1 MVSLRFVSFTP
12 RDFIYIYIY
21 IKYISI
27 YSVRSTQRN
36 ISFEIFR
43 NTVTTILMMFHSTN
57 PFNEINFLVNNTTS
71 SSSTSNDKENWEN
84 INKLNSIDSSIDDDT
99 SLQLVDRSLSS
110 LSTSTSTS
118 AESSVDYFYSD
129 ENDMAL
135 LRTIDPSPAE
145 PPEYNNVNPSKK
157 ITFPIFE
164 HCLNC
169 NNDQLPIYS
178 PAIHSITLGSIR
190 LEYLDPETHE
200 SLLKSKIWSNFII
213 EINSTQLNMYAIDP
227 ILLININNYKD
238 SVNPLTNRNL
248 SIQQP
253 QTYKF
258 NKLEKESI
266 LSRINQN
273 PKKFLNSGSLRRT
286 YTLQHAEFGLPS
298 DFIRRNRLAQD
309 QVNVLRVRCE
319 NQQFLIRLLDI
330 DELIDWSTSLSQGIA
345 VALDLQVRDL
355 PDYRVFP
362 RRRNRHHSRRNSHY
376 NNNSTIEDDIEE
388 TDSELTESRSVSP
401 TPQVSVLDPISRST
415 TNTSR
420 ISSSTSSLSLFS
432 TNSTSTT
439 SSKKSK
445 KNPLIKKMISMFN
458 SSSTSPRNDTS
469 RSRSS
474 SITSIPQRNITTPR
488 SKRAVSVTNSIIE
501 TERSIN
507 QRLTTTTTTTDT
519 NTSTAPTTIHE
530 RDEDDMDFYSDDEDE
545 DENDTESSLDEDI
558 KWCPIPKITN
568 RKKHISTS
576 LRCLRVFNETHSWF
590 GKIILKETHNPAKYD
605 TINLPIYFINTATM
619 SKAGS
624 HHMRIKNHCLHPYVL
639 SPNGL
644 IKHGSKVFDL
654 WYEMYN

>member
-1 MVSLRFVSFTP
+1 
-12 RDFIYIYIY
+12 
-21 IKYISI
+21 
-27 YSVRSTQRN
+27 
-36 ISFEIFR
+36 
-43 NTVTTILMMFHSTN
+43 MFHSTN
-57 PFNEINFLVNNTTS
+57 PFNEINLLNSNNNINTNN
-71 SSSTSNDKENWEN
+71 NDEKTNWHN
-84 INKLNSIDSSIDDDT
+84 INKLSSIDSCCDDT
-99 SLQLVDRSLSS
+99 ISLQFVDRSLSS
-110 LSTSTSTS
+110 LSTTTNTSTTTTS
-118 AESSVDYFYSD
+118 TTTASDSIDYFYSD
-129 ENDMAL
+129 ENDIAL

-145 PPEYNNVNPSKK
+145 PPLYEHVNPSKH

-164 HCLNC
+164 NC
-169 NNDQLPIYS
+169 SNSSNDILPIYT

-190 LEYLDPETHE
+190 LEYLDPETHA

-227 ILLININNYKD
+227 SLLLSIKNYKD
-238 SVNPLTNRNL
+238 SVNPLTNKNL

-253 QTYKF
+253 QTHIF
-258 NKLEKESI
+258 TKLQKDQI
-266 LSRINQN
+266 LSKISQN
-273 PKKFLNSGSLRRT
+273 RDKYLNSGSLRRT
-286 YTLQHAEFGLPS
+286 YTLQHSEFGLPS

-330 DELIDWSTSLSQGIA
+330 DELIDWSTKLSQGIA

-376 NNNSTIEDDIEE
+376 NNNNIDDIEE
-388 TDSELTESRSVSP
+388 TEVEDDTDFTQSSRSVSP
-401 TPQVSVLDPISRST
+401 SPDPSILDPISRST
-415 TNTSR
+415 TNISR
-420 ISSSTSSLSLFS
+420 ISSSASSLSLFPNS
-432 TNSTSTT
+432 STSAA
-439 SSKKSK
+439 KKSS
-445 KNPLIKKMISMFN
+445 KNPLIKKVISMFN
-458 SSSTSPRNDTS
+458 SNNNNSNNPQRTE

-474 SITSIPQRNITTPR
+474 SISSTQIQQRNMSGSR
-488 SKRAVSVTNSIIE
+488 SKRSVSVTNSIIE

-507 QRLTTTTTTTDT
+507 QRLTATTNAVTAAAITAATTTTSEHGD
-519 NTSTAPTTIHE
+519 
-530 RDEDDMDFYSDDEDE
+530 DDDMDFYSDEEDE
-545 DENDTESSLDEDI
+545 DYENGTDPSNDTDI
-558 KWCPIPKITN
+558 KWCPVPKVTN

-576 LRCLRVFNETHSWF
+576 LRCLRVFNETHSWY

-624 HHMRIKNHCLHPYVL
+624 HHMRIKNHCLHPFVL

>member
-1 MVSLRFVSFTP
+1 
-12 RDFIYIYIY
+12 
-21 IKYISI
+21 
-27 YSVRSTQRN
+27 
-36 ISFEIFR
+36 
-43 NTVTTILMMFHSTN
+43 MFHSTN
-57 PFNEINFLVNNTTS
+57 PFNEIKLLDTN
-71 SSSTSNDKENWEN
+71 NDKENWQN
-84 INKLNSIDSSIDDDT
+84 LNKLNLIDSCDDDDT
-99 SLQLVDRSLSS
+99 SLQLVDRSFSS
-110 LSTSTSTS
+110 LSSQTTNST
-118 AESSVDYFYSD
+118 ASSDSIDYFYSD
-129 ENDMAL
+129 ENDIAL
-135 LRTIDPSPAE
+135 LRKIDPSPEE
-145 PPEYNNVNPSKK
+145 PPLYEHVNPSQH

-164 HCLNC
+164 HCSNC
-169 NNDQLPIYS
+169 NNDQLPSYK

-227 ILLININNYKD
+227 ILLVNINNYKD

-253 QTYKF
+253 QTHRF
-258 NKLEKESI
+258 TNSEKEYI
-266 LSRINQN
+266 LSQIAKT
-273 PKKFLNSGSLRRT
+273 PKKYLNSGLLRRT
-286 YTLQHAEFGLPS
+286 YSLQHADFGLPS

-319 NQQFLIRLLDI
+319 NQQFLIRLSDI
-330 DELIDWSTSLSQGIA
+330 DELIDWSTKLSQGIA
-345 VALDLQVRDL
+345 VALDLQIRDL

-376 NNNSTIEDDIEE
+376 NTTEEDIEE
-388 TDSELTESRSVSP
+388 NESDLTESRSASP
-401 TPQVSVLDPISRST
+401 SPEATVLDPISRST
-415 TNTSR
+415 TNSSR
-420 ISSSTSSLSLFS
+420 ISSSASSLSLFS
-432 TNSTSTT
+432 TSSSS
-439 SSKKSK
+439 SSKKSS
-445 KNPLIKKMISMFN
+445 KNPIINKVFSMFN
-458 SSSTSPRNDTS
+458 SNNSSQQNARS
-469 RSRSS
+469 RPRSS
-474 SITSIPQRNITTPR
+474 SITSVPQRNIIAAR

-507 QRLTTTTTTTDT
+507 QKLTVTA
-519 NTSTAPTTIHE
+519 NTVTAAAATATTTIHE
-530 RDEDDMDFYSDDEDE
+530 RDEDDMDFYSDEEDD
-545 DENDTESSLDEDI
+545 DENDADSSTDVDI
-558 KWCPIPKITN
+558 KWCPIPKVTN

-576 LRCLRVFNETHSWF
+576 LRCLRVFNETHSWY